1 MKRCPTCNRVE
12 ADDALTFC
20 RIDGVTLVPHIN
32 ATSEMATAQLGAAS
46 ADVQTTLLPH
56 TTDAG
61 MSRPTMPTTVLPG
74 ESKPA
79 RREPKAKRIKWVIA
93 GIALVLAFVVIGFF
107 FLKERNKAFIQ
118 SIAVMPFVNEGNNPE
133 VDYLSDGMTETL
145 IGSLSQVPNLN
156 VKASSSVF
164 RYKGKDSH
172 PQTIGRELSVQAILN
187 GRVARFGD
195 KLRLSLELIDAHT
208 ENVIWSEQYNR
219 TQAELVSLQS
229 EIARDVSSKLQT
241 RLSGTTSAKVAQ
253 NYTKN
258 PEAYQLY
265 LQGRYFWNK
274 RTPQYIQKSAE
285 YFQKA
290 IEKDPNYAL
299 GYAGL
304 SDAYTLLGY
313 YGGAPPLE
321 VFPKAKEAALKAVA
335 LDANLPEA
343 HNALGF
349 VLVLQDYD
357 YAGAEREYRRVIAI
371 NPNDAFAH
379 QNLGVMLNRIGRGEE
394 GMVEL
399 RRALEIEPVSIIV
412 NRLYG
417 DILVH
422 TKRYDEALVQ
432 LTKTRE
438 LDPSFATTHLSCAA
452 LYQLTGKYSES
463 VESFATYLELLGR
476 KQSAQLAR
484 DSFAAKGWQ
493 GYLREM
499 TGPNRPPGVSAYM
512 AATFFIQLGEKD
524 KAFAE
529 LNRALENRE
538 WLLLYVKIDPRI
550 DPLRNDPRLQEI
562 LRKMKFPE

>member
-1 MKRCPTCNRVE
+1 
-12 ADDALTFC
+12 
-20 RIDGVTLVPHIN
+20 
-32 ATSEMATAQLGAAS
+32 MATAHLGAAPAA
-46 ADVQTTLLPH
+46 ADIQTTLLPH
-56 TTDAG
+56 TTNAE
-61 MSRPTMPTTVLPG
+61 MSRPTMPTTVLPADPMPQRSA
-74 ESKPA
+74 SKS
-79 RREPKAKRIKWVIA
+79 KSFKWAIVVGA
-93 GIALVLAFVVIGFF
+93 AVVLALAVVGFV
-107 FLKERNKAFIQ
+107 FLKGRNKTSIQ

-133 VDYLSDGMTETL
+133 VEYLSDGMTETL
-145 IGSLSQVPNLN
+145 IGSLSQVPHLN

-164 RYKGKDSH
+164 RYKGKESN
-172 PQTIGRELSVQAILN
+172 PQTIGKDLNVQAILN

-195 KLRLSLELIDAHT
+195 KLRLSLELIDAQT

-241 RLSGTTSAKVAQ
+241 RLSGTTSAKVGQ

-274 RTPQYIQKSAE
+274 RTPQSIQKSVE

-313 YGGAPPLE
+313 YGGAPALE
-321 VFPKAKEAALKAVA
+321 VFPKAKEAALKAVT
-335 LDANLPEA
+335 LDADLPEA

-349 VLVLQDYD
+349 ILVLHDYD
-357 YAGAEREYRRVIAI
+357 YAGSEREYRRVIAL

-379 QNLGVMLNRIGRGEE
+379 QNLGVMLNRIGRGAE

-399 RRALEIEPVSIIV
+399 RRALEIEPVSIII

-438 LDPSFATTHLSCAA
+438 LDPSFATTHLSFAA

-463 VESFATYLELLGR
+463 VDSFATYQELLNR
-476 KQSAQLAR
+476 KQTAQLAR
-484 DSFAAKGWQ
+484 ESFAAKGWQ

-499 TGPNRPPGVSAYM
+499 TGPNRPQGVTAYM
-512 AATFFIQLGEKD
+512 VATFFTQLGEKD

-529 LNRALENRE
+529 LNKALENRE

-550 DPLRNDPRLQEI
+550 DPLRGDPRLQEI